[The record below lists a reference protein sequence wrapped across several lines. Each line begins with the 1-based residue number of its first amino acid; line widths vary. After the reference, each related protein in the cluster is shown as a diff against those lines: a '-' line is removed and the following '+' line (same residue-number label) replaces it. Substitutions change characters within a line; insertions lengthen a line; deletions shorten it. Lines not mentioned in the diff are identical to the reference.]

1 MGGMNPRRCYLT
13 GVHDLAGRLTAMME
27 QPADQVQKSHYLIE
41 SVYGRSVDD
50 GQRSANIVSRVLQI
64 LHEVKVSDN
73 KLPNLSL

>member
-1 MGGMNPRRCYLT
+1 
-13 GVHDLAGRLTAMME
+13 ME

-64 LHEVKVSDN
+64 LHEVKVSDR